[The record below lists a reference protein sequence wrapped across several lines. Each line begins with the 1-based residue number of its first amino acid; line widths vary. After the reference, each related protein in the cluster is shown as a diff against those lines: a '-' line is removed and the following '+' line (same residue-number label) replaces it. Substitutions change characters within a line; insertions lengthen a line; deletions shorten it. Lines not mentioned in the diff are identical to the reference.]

1 MFLSV
6 EQRQT
11 YRALPGRLR
20 VSVPGLCHNKK
31 FASFLNEQLASDH
44 NIISISANYLTGR
57 ALIYFNQN
65 MLSVKEIQQVLTQ
78 AWGRFCRGD
87 NSLTLNLQQFADG
100 SPSLVSLPV
109 TNPQIAGLAYTGS
122 SKLWHT
128 ESMESVCDLLNTSD
142 RFGLS
147 DWEAANR
154 LKKVGPNKLAEGKR
168 ATFWELLRN
177 QFKDFMV
184 QVLLGTA
191 GISFVL
197 GKRSNAL
204 LTGSI
209 VVANAVL
216 GVIQE
221 RKAEQSMESLQK
233 LAAPQ
238 ARVIRAGRVRKVAAE
253 NLIPGDLIVLEA
265 GDRVPADAHLITAV
279 QFATEEAS
287 LTGETV
293 PAKKDPR
300 YRGSEDTTLGDRK
313 NMVFMGTGVT
323 RGRATAIVVATG
335 MKTEMGR
342 IASLIQH
349 QTEELT
355 PLQCKL
361 EQLGKYLVYGCLG
374 VSGVVMVTGILR
386 GQGCLNMLQI
396 AASLAVAAIPEGL
409 TAIVIIALAM
419 GVQRMSKRNIIIRQ
433 LSSVET
439 LGCATV
445 ICSDKTG
452 TLTKNEMT
460 VRMVYTHGR
469 NWQVAGE
476 GYAPVGDFFLDGG
489 GPVTIHE
496 NAELYQTLLTG
507 ALCNNAR
514 LNQSRVS
521 KEDNVLPM
529 NEKCN
534 VVWKVEGDPTEGA
547 ILVAAAKAGLW
558 RDELEKTF
566 IRVYEYPFESDR
578 RIMSTIY
585 KTQVGDMILN
595 VKGAADRVLSAC
607 THYLRNGEIRQLD
620 DKIRAE
626 IMCAN
631 DEMANKALRVL
642 ACAYR
647 VMEQF
652 DEQRDEEPE
661 QEMIFCGLMGMID
674 PPRPEVPPAIAKCRQ
689 AGVKVLMITGD
700 HQQTASA
707 VAREIGLLRAGDRV
721 LLGSEIDRMSD
732 QQLAD
737 AVETSTVF
745 ARTSPQH
752 KLRIVKALKQRGY
765 VVAMT
770 GDGVNDAPAVKAAD
784 IGIAMG
790 IMGTDVTK
798 EAASMTLSDDNFA
811 TIVRAMEEGR
821 SIYANIRKAIRY
833 LIATN
838 VGEVIL
844 MLLAVL
850 MGLPF
855 PLIPI
860 QLLWINLVGDG
871 LPAVAL
877 VNDPPAKD
885 IMSQPARTASDSVF
899 AGGLG
904 MKVVVRGLI
913 IGLTSLALYV
923 WKLRST
929 GNLAFAQTIVLV
941 QLALSQ
947 FVHIFDCRGEK
958 QTGRV
963 GLFSNLWLVAA
974 VALSMGMVAASVHI
988 PLLQSIF
995 GTVSLSAGDWAVA
1008 SALAVA
1014 TGIIDAGISRVRA
1027 IPGLESTTACS
1038 DAI

>member
-6 EQRQT
+6 DQRQT
-11 YRALPGRLR
+11 YRLLPGRLR
-20 VSVPGLCHNKK
+20 VSVPGLCHNKQ
-31 FASFLNEQLASDH
+31 FARFLTEQLASDH

-57 ALIYFNQN
+57 ALIHFDQN
-65 MLSVKEIQQVLTQ
+65 RLGVKEIQQVLTQ
-78 AWGRFCRGD
+78 AWGRFCRGG
-87 NSLTLNLQQFADG
+87 NSLEINLQQFADG
-100 SPSLVSLPV
+100 SPSLVALPV
-109 TNPQIAGLAYTGS
+109 SNPQIEGISYTGS
-122 SKLWHT
+122 SKLWHS
-128 ESMESVCDLLNTSD
+128 ESTQSVCDFLKTSD
-142 RFGLS
+142 NFGLS
-147 DWEAANR
+147 DREAAVR
-154 LKKVGPNKLAEGKR
+154 LKEWGSNKLVEGKR
-168 ATFWELLRN
+168 ASFWELLGN

-221 RKAEQSMESLQK
+221 RKAEQSIESLQK

-238 ARVIRAGRVRKVAAE
+238 ARVIRAGRVQKVTAE
-253 NLIPGDLIVLEA
+253 NLIPGDLIILEA
-265 GDRVPADAHLITAV
+265 GDRVPADARLITAV

-300 YRGSEDTTLGDRK
+300 YRGNEATTLGDRK

-349 QTEELT
+349 QTEAAT

-361 EQLGKYLVYGCLG
+361 EQLGKSLVYGCLA
-374 VSGVVMVTGILR
+374 VSGFVMVSGIIR
-386 GQGCLNMLQI
+386 GQGFVNMLQT

-460 VRMVYTHGR
+460 ARMVYTHGR
-469 NWQVAGE
+469 KWQVAGE
-476 GYAPVGDFFLDGG
+476 GYTPVGDFFIDGG
-489 GPVTIHE
+489 APVNVYE

-514 LNQSRVS
+514 LNQSRAS
-521 KEDNVLPM
+521 KEGKVLSM
-529 NEKCN
+529 SEHRNGL
-534 VVWKVEGDPTEGA
+534 WTVEGDPTEGA

-558 RDELEKTF
+558 RDELEKSF
-566 IRVYEYPFESDR
+566 IRVYEYPFESER
-578 RIMSTIY
+578 RIMSTVY
-585 KTQVGDMILN
+585 KTQVGDMLLN
-595 VKGAADRVLSAC
+595 VKGAADRVLAAC
-607 THYLRNGEIRQLD
+607 THYLRDGEVRQLND
-620 DKIRAE
+620 AVRAE

-647 VMEQF
+647 LIEEF
-652 DEQRDEEPE
+652 DENSEEEPE
-661 QEMIFCGLMGMID
+661 QELIFCGLLGMID

-700 HQQTASA
+700 HQRTASA
-707 VAREIGLLRAGDRV
+707 VAREIGLLQAGDGV

-732 QQLAD
+732 KQLTD
-737 AVETSTVF
+737 AVETNTVF
-745 ARTSPQH
+745 ARTSPHH

-798 EAASMTLSDDNFA
+798 EAASMTLADDNFA
-811 TIVRAMEEGR
+811 TIVHAMEEGR

-833 LIATN
+833 LLATN
-838 VGEVIL
+838 IGEVVL
-844 MLLAVL
+844 MLLAAL
-850 MGLPF
+850 MGLPL

-877 VNDPPAKD
+877 VNDPPAQD
-885 IMSQPARTASDSVF
+885 IMRQPPRTASDSVF

-904 MKVVVRGLI
+904 TKVLARGFI
-913 IGLTSLALYV
+913 IGLTSLLLYM

-929 GNLAFAQTIVLV
+929 GNLVLARTLVLV
-941 QLALSQ
+941 QLAISQ

-958 QTGRV
+958 QTGSV

-974 VALSMGMVAASVHI
+974 VALSLGMVAASVHL

-995 GTVSLSAGDWAVA
+995 GTVPLSAGDWGVA
-1008 SALAVA
+1008 TAMAVA

-1027 IPGLESTTACS
+1027 ISSLEDTTCS
-1038 DAI
+1038 AKI